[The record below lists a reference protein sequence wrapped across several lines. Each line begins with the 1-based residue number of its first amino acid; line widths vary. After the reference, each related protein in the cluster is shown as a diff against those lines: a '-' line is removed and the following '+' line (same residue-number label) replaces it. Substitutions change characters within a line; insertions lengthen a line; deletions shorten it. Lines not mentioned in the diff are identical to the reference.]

1 MYLLRKVYTHIRIM
15 IGTSETYPNNK
26 QKQYTVMLVLPASP
40 TKTKNNTQWCS
51 SYLQALQNPKTI
63 HSDARLTCK
72 PYKNQKQYT
81 VMLVLPASPTKT
93 KNTASFMLSWYESL
107 LKSHWNQV
115 GAFLVFIALYRP
127 TITSWL
133 RNQRLCLFILISN
146 THLNNTN
153 IIEPKCNTS

>member
-15 IGTSETYPNNK
+15 IGTSETYLNNK
-26 QKQYTVMLVLPASP
+26 
-40 TKTKNNTQWCS
+40 
-51 SYLQALQNPKTI
+51 
-63 HSDARLTCK
+63 
-72 PYKNQKQYT
+72 QKQYT

-127 TITSWL
+127 TITS
-133 RNQRLCLFILISN
+133 
-146 THLNNTN
+146 
-153 IIEPKCNTS
+153 